1 MKELTIEVKD
11 EIRDL
16 VYDYFAEECEVERDS
31 ISDASNVIDELD
43 GDSLMFVELVE
54 ILKKKYQLDVQIQN
68 VGKYLLKNPA
78 ETVGAVIDIFN
89 TVYEKENA
97 IVDGE

>member
-1 MKELTIEVKD
+1 MKELNIEVKD

-78 ETVGAVIDIFN
+78 ETVGAVIDICN
-89 TVYEKENA
+89 AVYEKENA

>member
-31 ISDASNVIDELD
+31 ISDA
-43 GDSLMFVELVE
+43 
-54 ILKKKYQLDVQIQN
+54 
-68 VGKYLLKNPA
+68 
-78 ETVGAVIDIFN
+78 
-89 TVYEKENA
+89 
-97 IVDGE
+97 